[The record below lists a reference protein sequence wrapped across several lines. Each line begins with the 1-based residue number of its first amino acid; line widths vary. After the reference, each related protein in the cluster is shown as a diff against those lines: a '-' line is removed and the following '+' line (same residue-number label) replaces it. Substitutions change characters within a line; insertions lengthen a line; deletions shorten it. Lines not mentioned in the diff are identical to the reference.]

1 MMRERLS
8 STAGILRR
16 DTLATHPYT
25 SGQGALVKA
34 FDQFRKA
41 FPPVVDA
48 STLKRFDIAPA
59 NESYV
64 INIFRFLG
72 LIDEDGKKVDGTSD
86 IFFAGEDAFKA
97 GLEALLTSAYSELFE
112 EHGDTAWTE
121 SRNVLATWFRVKDRT
136 SDLIGGRQASTFITL
151 AALAGHGEPLK
162 SAPASSPS
170 KAKSP
175 SKKQPQAK
183 RATEP
188 VGIRMEQDAQSSKP
202 STVPAELPTER
213 VGLTVRIEVNL
224 PATGTAEVYDAI
236 FASIRKNLIDG

>member
-1 MMRERLS
+1 M
-8 STAGILRR
+8 
-16 DTLATHPYT
+16 ATYPYT

-34 FDQFRKA
+34 FDQFRKV

-72 LIDEDGKKVDGTSD
+72 LIDEDGKKVDSNSD
-86 IFFAGEDAFKA
+86 IFFAGEEAFKA
-97 GLEALLTSAYSELFE
+97 GLEALLTSAYSELLE
-112 EHGDTAWTE
+112 EHGDAAWTE

-151 AALAGHGEPLK
+151 AALAGHGEPFK
-162 SAPASSPS
+162 TAPANSPS

-175 SKKQPQAK
+175 SKKPTQTK
-183 RATEP
+183 RVTEP
-188 VGIRMEQDAQSSKP
+188 VDTPIDQDTQSSKP
-202 STVPAELPTER
+202 SAAPVEVPTER